1 MRKLLVVVDM
11 QKDFIDGALG
21 FDGAEKIIPG
31 IAELIASYKK
41 NGDEVVYTL
50 DTHHED
56 YSDTAEGRHL
66 PVPHCIEGTE
76 GHELCD
82 ELKEALKDC
91 RCFYKTTF
99 GSLEL
104 GKYIEGCGEYFGS
117 IELCGLVSNICVL
130 SNAVVCKAVSPDSE
144 IIVNSS
150 LTASMDETI
159 HKECMDILK
168 GIHVNVL

>member
-21 FDGAEKIIPG
+21 FEGADKIIPG
-31 IAELIASYKK
+31 IAELISRYKK

-56 YSDTAEGRHL
+56 YPDTAEGRHL

-76 GHELCD
+76 GHGLCN
-82 ELKEALKDC
+82 ELKDLLEGC
-91 RCFYKTTF
+91 RCFYKPTF

-104 GKYIEGCGEYFGS
+104 GKYIEGCGEFFES

-130 SNAVVCKAVSPDSE
+130 SNAVMCKAASPNSE

-150 LTASMDETI
+150 LTSSMDETI